1 MPVARDARSG
11 HAVMGRAGRGCAHR
25 GHDRGDLLGRDEMFS
40 KSTWVHMA
48 RPLPGC
54 PGDDMGDEDPLGR

>member
-1 MPVARDARSG
+1 M
-11 HAVMGRAGRGCAHR
+11 HAVDTQSWGELVESARTVVFCWVG
-25 GHDRGDLLGRDEMFS
+25 MFS
-40 KSTWVHMA
+40 TFTWVHMA

>member
-25 GHDRGDLLGRDEMFS
+25 GHNRVVIFWVGMFS
-40 KSTWVHMA
+40 TSTWVHMA

-54 PGDDMGDEDPLGR
+54 PGDEDPLGR

>member
-1 MPVARDARSG
+1 MHAI
-11 HAVMGRAGRGCAHR
+11 HAVDTQSWGELVEAARTVVMTVVICWVG
-25 GHDRGDLLGRDEMFS
+25 MFS
-40 KSTWVHMA
+40 TSTWVHMA